1 MNRDQL
7 NQELSFWQEQEAAM
21 LEAALHARQQ
31 IHRVQTVI
39 GAITVNE
46 LRVRGELTFTPYDS
60 EGRYIEVG

>member
-46 LRVRGELTFTPYDS
+46 LRARGELTFTAYDS

>member
-1 MNRDQL
+1 MSMNRDQL

-39 GAITVNE
+39 GSITVEQMRENGS
-46 LRVRGELTFTPYDS
+46 LNAKA
-60 EGRYIEVG
+60 

>member
-1 MNRDQL
+1 MNKDQL

-39 GAITVNE
+39 GAITVDE
-46 LRVRGELTFTPYDS
+46 LRASGELTFTPYDS
-60 EGRYIEVG
+60 EGRYINVG

>member
-31 IHRVQTVI
+31 IHRVRCEI
-39 GAITVNE
+39 GALTVE
-46 LRVRGELTFTPYDS
+46 QMRQGEVD
-60 EGRYIEVG
+60 GKA

>member
-39 GAITVNE
+39 GSITVEQMRENGS
-46 LRVRGELTFTPYDS
+46 LNAKA
-60 EGRYIEVG
+60 

>member
-39 GAITVNE
+39 GALTVDE
-46 LRVRGELTFTPYDS
+46 LRAKGELSFSQYDS
-60 EGRYIEVG
+60 EGRYIDVA